1 MTATSD
7 LDLIVIYD
15 AGGVEFTEGRR
26 PLDPRAWFAKA
37 TKALVAALSAPTA
50 AGKLYEVDM
59 RLRPSGRQGPVAT
72 ALASFERYQMEEA
85 WTWEHMAL
93 TRARVLAGDAR
104 ARADIEAVRRDV
116 IEARR
121 SREDRRR
128 RGAMRARL
136 AEAGRAA
143 GTGRSRMGPAACRIS
158 SFWRRPAR

>member
-15 AGGVEFTEGRR
+15 AKGVEITEGRR

-37 TKALVAALSAPTA
+37 TKSLVAALSAPTA

-72 ALASFERYQMEEA
+72 ALASFERYQREEA

-93 TRARVLAGDAR
+93 TRARVLAGDA
-104 ARADIEAVRRDV
+104 EP
-116 IEARR
+116 
-121 SREDRRR
+121 R
-128 RGAMRARL
+128 RGYRGGA
-136 AEAGRAA
+136 
-143 GTGRSRMGPAACRIS
+143 P
-158 SFWRRPAR
+158 RRHPGQ